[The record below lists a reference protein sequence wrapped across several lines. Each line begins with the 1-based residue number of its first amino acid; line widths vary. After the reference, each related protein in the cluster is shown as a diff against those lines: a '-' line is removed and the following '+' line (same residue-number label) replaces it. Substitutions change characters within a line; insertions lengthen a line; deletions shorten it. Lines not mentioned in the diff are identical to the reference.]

1 MLRALTEFVNN
12 TDLGT
17 RRLAQIERKF
27 VSNDNFNLF
36 KEQMD
41 FEDER
46 GTSIVE
52 LQKVQRQMQ
61 QKMIEVDGGVAN
73 LEHDFGQLKSKVG
86 YKADLEE
93 VGRIEERLL
102 DFVTRDQYGIVL

>member
-1 MLRALTEFVNN
+1 MNN

-27 VSNDNFNLF
+27 VSNDSFNLF

-52 LQKVQRQMQ
+52 L
-61 QKMIEVDGGVAN
+61 
-73 LEHDFGQLKSKVG
+73 
-86 YKADLEE
+86 
-93 VGRIEERLL
+93 
-102 DFVTRDQYGIVL
+102 